1 MLQCNDVE
9 LPPREPVTG
18 KPTTPLRLLIRQFPD
33 LAERIFDRCV
43 KANYHTDA
51 TTAWQANTKLDAAP
65 ISPDDPKFSG
75 KQGMPGVQVCN
86 TTMNKHHEQ

>member
-1 MLQCNDVE
+1 MHH
-9 LPPREPVTG
+9 REPVTG
-18 KPTTPLRLLIRQFPD
+18 KPTTPLRLLIKQFPD

-75 KQGMPGVQVCN
+75 KPFTSISVTDLQGDTSGSSQPPVDI
-86 TTMNKHHEQ
+86 

>member
-1 MLQCNDVE
+1 MLECNDVE

-75 KQGMPGVQVCN
+75 KRGNN
-86 TTMNKHHEQ
+86 TRSPHYSHEHDIFWQ

>member
-1 MLQCNDVE
+1 MQR
-9 LPPREPVTG
+9 REPVSG
-18 KPTTPLRLLIRQFPD
+18 KPTTPLRLLIKQFPD

-75 KQGMPGVQVCN
+75 EPKIIYCTLRSGAQLNWP
-86 TTMNKHHEQ
+86 K